1 MTRAVTFD
9 FWNTL
14 MWEAPGSLREHRL
27 RYWSRAL
34 AHVDAGDL
42 AAAHDA
48 AHVRY
53 HACWSSGEQFL
64 VQDAARLMR
73 SLLGGDEGVG
83 EDVLLE
89 GFDEG
94 GRAAAV
100 TPCDGV
106 RECLATLKD
115 AGLAIGIV
123 CDIGLTP
130 SYVVRELLVRHDMA
144 HFFDDAA
151 FSDEVG
157 FYKPAPE
164 IFEHALAGLGGVVP
178 ADAAHVGDRQRT
190 DVGGA
195 LAAGMRAIRYSAILD
210 EDDPELPQADAVT
223 ADLTQIPAL
232 LGVAGATVR

>member
-14 MWEAPGSLREHRL
+14 MWEPPGQLREHRL
-27 RYWSRAL
+27 RYWGRAL
-34 AHVDAGDL
+34 PRLDGAAL

-48 AHVRY
+48 AHARY
-53 HACWSSGEQFL
+53 HASWSANEQFL
-64 VQDAARLMR
+64 VGDAAALMR
-73 SLLGGDEGVG
+73 SMLGDDVP

-94 GRAAAV
+94 GRQAAV
-100 TPCDGV
+100 APCDGV
-106 RECLATLKD
+106 HECLATLKD
-115 AGLAIGIV
+115 ASVAIGII

-130 SYVVRELLVRHDMA
+130 STVVRELLARHDLLG
-144 HFFDDAA
+144 FFDDTA

-164 IFEHALAGLGGVVP
+164 IFAHALAGLGSVAP

-210 EDDPELPQADAVT
+210 EDDPELPQAHAVT
-223 ADLTQIPAL
+223 DDLTQIPAL
-232 LGVAGATVR
+232 LGVAGASVR

>member
-27 RYWSRAL
+27 RHWARAL
-34 AHVDAGDL
+34 PHVEAAAL

-48 AHVRY
+48 AHARY
-53 HACWSSGEQFL
+53 HDCWSANEQFL
-64 VQDAARLMR
+64 VQDAAALIRSRL
-73 SLLGGDEGVG
+73 GDDVP

-94 GRAAAV
+94 GRHAAV

-115 AGLAIGIV
+115 AGTAIGII

-130 SYVVRELLVRHDMA
+130 SSVVRELLTRHDMLGY
-144 HFFDDAA
+144 FDDMA

-164 IFEHALAGLGGVVP
+164 IFEHALAGLGGPAP

-210 EDDPELPQADAVT
+210 EDDPSLPQADAVT
-223 ADLTQIPAL
+223 VDLTQVPAL
-232 LGVAGATVR
+232 LGVVSGQAAPR

>member
-14 MWEAPGSLREHRL
+14 MWEAPGQLREHRL
-27 RYWSRAL
+27 RHWSRAL
-34 AHVDAGDL
+34 PHVDAANL

-48 AHVRY
+48 AHARY
-53 HACWSSGEQFL
+53 HTCWSVNEQFL
-64 VQDAARLMR
+64 VQDAARLIR
-73 SLLGGDEGVG
+73 ARLGGDVG

-94 GRAAAV
+94 GRNAAV

-115 AGLAIGIV
+115 AGVAIGII

-130 SYVVRELLVRHDMA
+130 SYVVRELLARHDMA
-144 HFFDDAA
+144 RFFHDTA

-164 IFEHALAGLGGVVP
+164 IFAYALAGLGDVAP

-210 EDDPELPQADAVT
+210 EDDPALPQAHAVT
-223 ADLTQIPAL
+223 DDLRQVPAL
-232 LGVAGATVR
+232 LGVADRASSR